1 MPRPIRATIS
11 LPALSYN
18 LQVVRNHLEL
28 ARQRCQDKTGKPLR
42 LPFIWAV
49 IKANAYGHGLENGIR
64 GFARA
69 DGLALIDLN
78 DAIRC
83 REQGWNKKILMLEG
97 FFEQADLPYLQE
109 NNITTSVHHIEQ
121 IKMLEKMPAGKPL
134 DVFLKLNT
142 GMNRLGFRP
151 ADCAARLQDLQA
163 LQKQGRVG
171 NIGFMSHFSSAD
183 GQPGGVDEP
192 VRLMHQATHGL
203 PGALSLCNSA
213 ATLRYPSLAFNE
225 RENWVRPG
233 VCLYGASPFDTATET
248 AAAFGFQSAMSLR
261 AKLLSVQ
268 HIEKGE
274 SVGYGATFTA
284 AHHTRVGVVACGYAD
299 GYPRHAPTGTPVMVN
314 GVRTQ
319 IIGRVS
325 MDMLTVDLSPVPNA
339 REGDW
344 VNLWGQN
351 GPHIDEVASHAGTIS
366 YELMCALAKR
376 VPVDIEQVPL
386 HSPT

>member
-11 LPALSYN
+11 LSALSHN

-28 ARQRCQDKTGKPLR
+28 ARPGSQDKTGKSFKP
-42 LPFIWAV
+42 PFIWAV

-64 GFARA
+64 GFAGA

-78 DAIRC
+78 DAVRC
-83 REQGWNKKILMLEG
+83 REQGWRKKILMLEG
-97 FFEQADLPYLQE
+97 FFEQADLPFLRA

-121 IKMLEKMPAGKPL
+121 IRMLEKMPAGKPL

-151 ADCAARLQDLQA
+151 ADCAARFRDLLA

-183 GQPGGVDEP
+183 GQPGAIDEP
-192 VRLMHQATHGL
+192 LRLMRQAIEGL
-203 PGALSLCNSA
+203 PGALSICNSA

-233 VCLYGASPFDTATET
+233 ICLYGASPFDTPTET
-248 AAAFGFQSAMSLR
+248 ATALGLLPAMSLR
-261 AKLLSVQ
+261 AKLLAVQ
-268 HIEKGE
+268 RIAKGE
-274 SVGYGATFTA
+274 SVGYGATYRATKNS
-284 AHHTRVGVVACGYAD
+284 RVGVVACGYAD
-299 GYPRHAPTGTPVMVN
+299 GYPRHAPTGTPVMIN
-314 GVRTQ
+314 GVRTRV
-319 IIGRVS
+319 IGRVS
-325 MDMLTVDLSPVPNA
+325 MDMLTVDLDPVPEA

-344 VNLWGQN
+344 VGLWGQN

-376 VPVDIEQVPL
+376 VPVDIEE
-386 HSPT
+386 

>member
-11 LPALSYN
+11 LPALSHN
-18 LQVVRNHLEL
+18 LQVVRNHLQL
-28 ARQRCQDKTGKPLR
+28 ARQDCQETTGKSFGS
-42 LPFIWAV
+42 PFIWAV
-49 IKANAYGHGLENGIR
+49 IKANAYGHGLENGIK
-64 GFARA
+64 GFGQA

-83 REQGWNKKILMLEG
+83 REKGWDKKILMLEG

-109 NNITTSVHHIEQ
+109 NHITTSIHHIAQ
-121 IKMLEKMPAGKPL
+121 IKMLEKMPAGKPF

-151 ADCAARLQDLQA
+151 ADCAARFQDLLV

-171 NIGFMSHFSSAD
+171 KIGFMSHFSSAD
-183 GQPGGVDEP
+183 GQPGAIDEP
-192 VRLMHQATHGL
+192 ARLMMQAIEGL
-203 PGALSLCNSA
+203 PGALSMCNSA

-233 VCLYGASPFDTATET
+233 ICLYGASPFDTPTET
-248 AAAFGFQSAMSLR
+248 ATAFGLRPAMSLK

-268 HIEKGE
+268 HVEKGE

-284 AHHTRVGVVACGYAD
+284 TQNTRVGVVACGYAD
-299 GYPRHAPTGTPVMVN
+299 GYPRHAPTGTPVVVN
-314 GVRTQ
+314 GVRTR

-325 MDMLTVDLSPVPNA
+325 MDMLTVDLDPVPDA

-344 VNLWGQN
+344 VNLWGHN

-376 VPVDIEQVPL
+376 VPVDLEE
-386 HSPT
+386 

>member
-11 LPALSYN
+11 LPALSHN
-18 LQVVRNHLEL
+18 LQVVRNHLQV
-28 ARQRCQDKTGKPLR
+28 ARKGCQETTGKLFGP
-42 LPFIWAV
+42 PFIWAV
-49 IKANAYGHGLENGIR
+49 IKANAYGHGLENGIK
-64 GFARA
+64 GFGLA
-69 DGLALIDLN
+69 DGLAMIDLN
-78 DAIRC
+78 DAVRC
-83 REQGWNKKILMLEG
+83 REQGWYKKILMLEG

-109 NNITTSVHHIEQ
+109 NHITTSIHHIAQ
-121 IKMLEKMPAGKPL
+121 IKMLEKMPAGKPI

-151 ADCAARLQDLQA
+151 ADCAARFQDLLA

-171 NIGFMSHFSSAD
+171 KIGFMSHFASAD
-183 GQPGGVDEP
+183 GQPGATDEP
-192 VRLMHQATHGL
+192 ARLMKQAIDGL
-203 PGALSLCNSA
+203 PGALSMCNSA
-213 ATLRYPSLAFNE
+213 ATLRYPSFALNE

-233 VCLYGASPFDTATET
+233 ICLYGASPFDTPTET
-248 AAAFGFQSAMSLR
+248 ATAFGLRPAMSLK

-268 HIEKGE
+268 HLEKGE
-274 SVGYGATFTA
+274 SVGYGTTFTTTQN
-284 AHHTRVGVVACGYAD
+284 TRVGVVACGYAD

-314 GVRTQ
+314 GVRTR

-325 MDMLTVDLSPVPNA
+325 MDMLTVDLDPVPGA

-344 VNLWGQN
+344 VNLWGQD

-376 VPVDIEQVPL
+376 VPVEL
-386 HSPT
+386 EE